1 MLDGKKGVAQKIVY
15 GAFERV
21 ADKTGKE
28 AVEIFE
34 EAMNNIM
41 PVLEVKAK
49 RIGGATYQVPIEVKP
64 ERRQALALR
73 WLTAYSR
80 KRGEKTQEERLAN
93 EIMDAANNTGG
104 YIRGDL
110 HGLVSNSVNL
120 ISYWLD
126 DGNGVS
132 AVTQQQLVNGQKD
145 MVRGYQDAMKYI
157 ELESKDFSRFQSTI
171 DKNNKELNKLTDKQ
185 AFIPQTED
193 DFRAL
198 AEMNLLKNKA
208 FEKVAKDDPKRFQKF
223 VDIETKVVKS
233 KYSKGTLEAD
243 QLAINRLK
251 AENKDLKQT
260 GDIGAI
266 INNSMI
272 NAPKV
277 VASYFAQKSK
287 IAMGNYRDLVQAR
300 LYNVAE
306 KDSKAA
312 SFYATVAEQA
322 AAVGVQK
329 DTYLNYKLAIDA
341 QKAAYSEMGDQ
352 LVDNLL
358 SSFTLRGLLYSN
370 DYSNGSNGLNY
381 WGTART
387 NTPLGSI
394 SAAIRGVSS
403 NTAVQMCVAVSSAQ
417 AYANMTAIEQLYK
430 MEGFNEKGMSLQDVL
445 NPTKQTLTYIER
457 KIAENAEGYKSQTA
471 QRSTYKAQLDKW
483 VSYRVLANIGAAA
496 QKDLQAA
503 VLASIGNNEQAS
515 KASTQ
520 LWKNLANNLLQLD
533 GGAYYNFRSNGR

>member
-1 MLDGKKGVAQKIVY
+1 M
-15 GAFERV
+15 
-21 ADKTGKE
+21 ADKNLTLRDFEGKTTVYRSGLRAKAE
-28 AVEIFE
+28 KYAKI
-34 EAMNNIM
+34 AMSAFALGM
-41 PVLEVKAK
+41 LSF
-49 RIGGATYQVPIEVKP
+49 GAN
-64 ERRQALALR
+64 
-73 WLTAYSR
+73 
-80 KRGEKTQEERLAN
+80 KTE
-93 EIMDAANNTGG
+93 AANNTGG
-104 YIRGDL
+104 YIGGDL

-132 AVTQQQLVNGQKD
+132 AVTQQQLVNAQKD

-171 DKNNKELNKLTDKQ
+171 DMNNKELNKLTDKQ

-370 DYSNGSNGLNY
+370 DNSNGSNGLNY

>member
-1 MLDGKKGVAQKIVY
+1 
-15 GAFERV
+15 
-21 ADKTGKE
+21 
-28 AVEIFE
+28 
-34 EAMNNIM
+34 
-41 PVLEVKAK
+41 
-49 RIGGATYQVPIEVKP
+49 
-64 ERRQALALR
+64 
-73 WLTAYSR
+73 
-80 KRGEKTQEERLAN
+80 
-93 EIMDAANNTGG
+93 
-104 YIRGDL
+104 
-110 HGLVSNSVNL
+110 
-120 ISYWLD
+120 
-126 DGNGVS
+126 
-132 AVTQQQLVNGQKD
+132 
-145 MVRGYQDAMKYI
+145 
-157 ELESKDFSRFQSTI
+157 
-171 DKNNKELNKLTDKQ
+171 
-185 AFIPQTED
+185 
-193 DFRAL
+193 
-198 AEMNLLKNKA
+198 
-208 FEKVAKDDPKRFQKF
+208 
-223 VDIETKVVKS
+223 
-233 KYSKGTLEAD
+233 
-243 QLAINRLK
+243 
-251 AENKDLKQT
+251 
-260 GDIGAI
+260 
-266 INNSMI
+266 
-272 NAPKV
+272 
-277 VASYFAQKSK
+277 
-287 IAMGNYRDLVQAR
+287 
-300 LYNVAE
+300 
-306 KDSKAA
+306 
-312 SFYATVAEQA
+312 
-322 AAVGVQK
+322 
-329 DTYLNYKLAIDA
+329 
-341 QKAAYSEMGDQ
+341 MGDQ